1 MIIPAFHPA
10 LLGPAIL
17 YHLKRGKAI
26 THITVIFTHGQIHRI
41 FSPRIAE
48 KYPLEMTLGGG
59 RDLEKKI
66 DCRLFEVPWNID
78 IRTKQQK
85 KQKPIEK
92 ALAETPPEQPEM
104 DPKLV
109 GAIQALFEEPSH
121 RAELEYRLSV
131 ATLQKTV
138 PRVSPG
144 RPHQSPRPDTAHA
157 Q

>member
-1 MIIPAFHPA
+1 MIIPSFHPA

-17 YHLKRGKAI
+17 YHMKRGKAI
-26 THITVIFTHGQIHRI
+26 TDIIVWFTHGQLHRI
-41 FSPRIAE
+41 FSPRIAD

-66 DCRLFEVPWNID
+66 DCRLFEVPWRID

-85 KQKPIEK
+85 KQKPIAK
-92 ALAETPPEQPEM
+92 ALAETPPEQSKL
-104 DPKLV
+104 DPNLV
-109 GAIQALFEEPSH
+109 GAIQALFEEPSR

-131 ATLQKTV
+131 VALQKIV
-138 PRVSPG
+138 PQASPD
-144 RPHQSPRPDTAHA
+144 RLPQSPRLDTAHA